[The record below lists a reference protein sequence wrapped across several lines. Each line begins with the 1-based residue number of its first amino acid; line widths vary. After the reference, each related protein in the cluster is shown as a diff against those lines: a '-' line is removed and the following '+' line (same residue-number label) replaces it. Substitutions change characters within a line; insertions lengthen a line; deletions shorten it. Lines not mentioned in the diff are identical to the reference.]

1 MSRTAALASGI
12 FISLA
17 LALRIATESTTIV
30 GYLML
35 AVYAL
40 LGRRQ
45 AIEALAL
52 SWLFGMFNP
61 GIAAEATAASA
72 LRYVVLLSAATSVL
86 VRSRALR
93 ENLRAGRVTTM
104 TLLLGLF
111 FVVHA
116 VLFSPVVDVSVLKAV
131 SWTLAMATLIAAWTG
146 LNEEGRAALA
156 DRIFGGLTLLMIVSL
171 PLLTLPVGYLR
182 NGTGFQG
189 VLNHPQAFGP
199 AMALLGAWAAGRMLG
214 ERRPPWSL
222 VLVVG
227 ACLVLVI
234 LSEARTAG
242 FALVLA
248 MAIAVVTVSRLS
260 GRPMRAILPGL
271 KSRRVA
277 FIAALAASGAIVSA
291 AQLERVV
298 TDFIAKSGRAEVGS
312 ALEAYERSRG
322 GKMEEMWANI
332 QQKPFQ
338 GIGFGVASDPRDMD
352 VPRDPVL
359 GLPTSAPIEKGVLP
373 LAVLEEVGLIG
384 FLMVAAWVLI
394 LLRRS
399 AQGGIVPFAVAL
411 TALLLNLG
419 EANLFSPGGMG
430 LLSLVLIG
438 WAFASGYKLNR
449 VPR

>member
-1 MSRTAALASGI
+1 
-12 FISLA
+12 
-17 LALRIATESTTIV
+17 
-30 GYLML
+30 
-35 AVYAL
+35 
-40 LGRRQ
+40 
-45 AIEALAL
+45 
-52 SWLFGMFNP
+52 
-61 GIAAEATAASA
+61 
-72 LRYVVLLSAATSVL
+72 
-86 VRSRALR
+86 
-93 ENLRAGRVTTM
+93 
-104 TLLLGLF
+104 
-111 FVVHA
+111 
-116 VLFSPVVDVSVLKAV
+116 
-131 SWTLAMATLIAAWTG
+131 
-146 LNEEGRAALA
+146 
-156 DRIFGGLTLLMIVSL
+156 
-171 PLLTLPVGYLR
+171 
-182 NGTGFQG
+182 
-189 VLNHPQAFGP
+189 
-199 AMALLGAWAAGRMLG
+199 
-214 ERRPPWSL
+214 
-222 VLVVG
+222 
-227 ACLVLVI
+227 
-234 LSEARTAG
+234 
-242 FALVLA
+242 
-248 MAIAVVTVSRLS
+248 LS

-411 TALLLNLG
+411 TALLLSLG
-419 EANLFSPGGMG
+419 EANLCSPGGMG

-438 WAFASGYKLNR
+438 WAFASGYNLNR

>member
-72 LRYVVLLSAATSVL
+72 VRDVVLLSAATSVL

-214 ERRPPWSL
+214 ER
-222 VLVVG
+222 
-227 ACLVLVI
+227 
-234 LSEARTAG
+234 
-242 FALVLA
+242 
-248 MAIAVVTVSRLS
+248 
-260 GRPMRAILPGL
+260 
-271 KSRRVA
+271 
-277 FIAALAASGAIVSA
+277 
-291 AQLERVV
+291 
-298 TDFIAKSGRAEVGS
+298 
-312 ALEAYERSRG
+312 
-322 GKMEEMWANI
+322 
-332 QQKPFQ
+332 
-338 GIGFGVASDPRDMD
+338 
-352 VPRDPVL
+352 
-359 GLPTSAPIEKGVLP
+359 
-373 LAVLEEVGLIG
+373 
-384 FLMVAAWVLI
+384 
-394 LLRRS
+394 
-399 AQGGIVPFAVAL
+399 
-411 TALLLNLG
+411 
-419 EANLFSPGGMG
+419 
-430 LLSLVLIG
+430 
-438 WAFASGYKLNR
+438 
-449 VPR
+449 